1 MKNIYYLALSGL
13 LLVAFFGFLQVDL
26 FVKGLQ

>member
-13 LLVAFFGFLQVDL
+13 LLVAFLGFRQVDL